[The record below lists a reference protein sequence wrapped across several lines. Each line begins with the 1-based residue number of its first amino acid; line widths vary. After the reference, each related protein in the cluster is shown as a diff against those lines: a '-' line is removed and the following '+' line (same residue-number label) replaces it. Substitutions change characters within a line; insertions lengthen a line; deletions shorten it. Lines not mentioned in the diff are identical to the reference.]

1 VRRLSA
7 GALAA
12 FALAGAG
19 CSAGTEPARVEPE
32 PAPAGT
38 AYFVGAGADGIGASL
53 DLLGDDPVVRL
64 VDAAL
69 AERGG
74 LLREVVQRYDGLFD
88 FELPYMMTVLE
99 APADAPD
106 WHLAVEFLPP
116 HRSAQLTKIR
126 ASVETS
132 TGLFINDTLP
142 EASARALA
150 TRPTGRRA
158 EPAVPSIRHRA
169 PMGLPEPI
177 RLSGGEVR

>member
-32 PAPAGT
+32 PAPAST

-74 LLREVVQRYDGLFD
+74 ERGREASVGVVSVVNDGRFGTPVPRFIADLSSGGAVPLRDAADLLSTEDGPVARRALARLSA
-88 FELPYMMTVLE
+88 LPRRIPAEGAATAYVVLE
-99 APADAPD
+99 AAPAAE
-106 WHLAVEFLPP
+106 V
-116 HRSAQLTKIR
+116 
-126 ASVETS
+126 ASVRMVVAR
-132 TGLFINDTLP
+132 GAPVTL
-142 EASARALA
+142 AAR
-150 TRPTGRRA
+150 RR
-158 EPAVPSIRHRA
+158 
-169 PMGLPEPI
+169 
-177 RLSGGEVR
+177 